1 MVLFG
6 PQSQYD
12 AITPFAQVLE
22 IDIQLA
28 HEDPFGAVSGGSI
41 TLRGPLLRLGTV
53 SSLKAAQSRT
63 PYPNLMTEISPLLRD
78 LVAEGY
84 GENSDAQQVGLLKF
98 LMWREAST
106 DIERVCLLVL
116 LGVEGED
123 SWRRVTLLTLKTK
136 DTAGIDTV
144 TSEKSLAILK
154 EISRDMQRET
164 VRIV

>member
-84 GENSDAQQVGLLKF
+84 GENSDAQQVGLLKL